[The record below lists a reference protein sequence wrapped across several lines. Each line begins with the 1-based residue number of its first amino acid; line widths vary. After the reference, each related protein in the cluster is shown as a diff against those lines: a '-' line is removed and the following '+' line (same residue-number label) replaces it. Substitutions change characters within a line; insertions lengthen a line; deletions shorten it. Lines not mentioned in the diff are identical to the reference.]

1 MGGRRGRMIPLEDR
15 ISSIDLIRE
24 AVTHGARKIKA
35 CEALEISVRTCQR
48 WEKDCSPDKR
58 KGASKQVPRKLSSE
72 ESQEVLD
79 ISCSERFKDLTP
91 YEIVP
96 ILAEE
101 GRYIASES
109 TFYRILREEKLLHH
123 RKNSKP
129 NSRTGRPPELKATGP
144 NQVWS
149 WDITWLRSEVSGIF
163 YYCYMIKDIW
173 KKNIVGWEIHD
184 YESADI
190 ASDMFK
196 RLKMKYNLKGI
207 RLHSDNGNP
216 MRGSTMI
223 ITLHNLGIIP
233 SFNRPRVSTDNPF
246 IESLF
251 CTMKYTAGYPGR
263 FKSLTHARE
272 WMSEFVNWYNT
283 RHRHSAIGYVTPEQR
298 GSGIDLEIFKKRNK
312 TISDARKRHPERW
325 GKKVRLWKN
334 KDVVILNPNVK
345 ENNNLKNV
353 A

>member
-1 MGGRRGRMIPLEDR
+1 MISPGDKADAIE
-15 ISSIDLIRE
+15 LINR
-24 AVTHGARKIKA
+24 AVSDGARKIKA
-35 CEALEISVRTCQR
+35 CEILEISLRSCQR
-48 WEKDCSPDKR
+48 WEKECSLDKR
-58 KGASKQVPRKLSSE
+58 KGALKHVPRKLSPE
-72 ESQEVLD
+72 ERLQIVD
-79 ISCSERFKDLTP
+79 ISCNERFKDLTP
-91 YEIVP
+91 HEIVP
-96 ILAEE
+96 VLAEE

-109 TFYRILREEKLLHH
+109 TFYRVLRVMALVNH
-123 RKNSKP
+123 RRNSKP
-129 NSRTGRPPELKATGP
+129 RSKKGKPPELKATGP

-149 WDITWLRSEVSGIF
+149 WDITWLRSHVAGMF

-196 RLKMKYNLKGI
+196 RLEMKYNLKGV

-216 MRGSTMI
+216 MRGATMI
-223 ITLHNLGIIP
+223 ITLHNLGVIP

-251 CTMKYTAGYPGR
+251 CTMKYTAGYPGQ
-263 FKSLTHARE
+263 FKSLSHARE
-272 WMSEFVNWYNT
+272 WMSKFVDWYNT

-298 GSGIDLEIFKKRNK
+298 GSGIDLDIFRKRNQ
-312 TISDARKRHPERW
+312 TIDEARAMHPERW
-325 GKKVRLWKN
+325 GKRVRKWENL
-334 KDVVILNPNVK
+334 DVVILNPDVK
-345 ENNNLKNV
+345 RENTLENV